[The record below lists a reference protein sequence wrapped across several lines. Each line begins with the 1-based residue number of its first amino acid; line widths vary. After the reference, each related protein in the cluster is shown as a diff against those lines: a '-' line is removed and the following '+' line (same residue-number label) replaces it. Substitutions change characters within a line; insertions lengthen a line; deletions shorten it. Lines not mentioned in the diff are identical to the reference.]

1 MTIMNFTLPSGMPY
15 AVVLA
20 LLVALLDLIPLVGA
34 TLGAAIVVL
43 VGLFIGVP
51 QGLIL
56 LVYFIVYQ
64 QIENNVLQPLVYGRS
79 VQLHPLAIFLAVLA
93 GGNLLGI
100 LGALLV
106 IPIAEIMRIIGAEF
120 LASRA
125 EETGGIVHGT
135 QSSVPIDQV
144 ARDATLGAER
154 PPSPVDD

>member
-1 MTIMNFTLPSGMPY
+1 
-15 AVVLA
+15 
-20 LLVALLDLIPLVGA
+20 
-34 TLGAAIVVL
+34 
-43 VGLFIGVP
+43 VP